1 MYKAPRGTTDILP
14 DDQPY
19 WRFVEETAARLCE
32 GYGYRRID
40 TPLFETSGLFQR
52 SVGETSDIV
61 EKETYTFDDR
71 SGESMTLR
79 PEGTASICRAYLEH
93 GMHVLPQPLR
103 LYTVRAPMFRY
114 DRPQAGRYRQFH
126 QIDVEAIGD
135 PDAAVDA
142 EIIELALRFFQG
154 LGLTGTKL
162 VLNSIGDR
170 DTRPAYLKAL
180 RDYYKPLIDKM
191 GADCARRYDTNV
203 LRLLDCKTEICQE
216 YAVDAPRSIDH
227 LGGDGLVH
235 WESLLGHL
243 ARLGIEYEVDH
254 RLVRGLDYYT
264 RTVFEVQPPVEGA
277 QSSMGGGGR
286 YDGLMEELGGRATPA
301 VGLACGIE
309 RIILNLKRQ
318 EIAPGPLSRD
328 PVIMVAFVGQE
339 AHGAAVKLTSEL
351 RQVGLQALP
360 APAGKSL
367 KAQMRHAGSVG
378 ATHTLI
384 LGEDE
389 IRQGTVTIKDLAT
402 GDQRIVAAHEAAS
415 MLRGA

>member
-1 MYKAPRGTTDILP
+1 MECTSFPSPCGSTPSEPRCSGTTVP
-14 DDQPY
+14 
-19 WRFVEETAARLCE
+19 
-32 GYGYRRID
+32 RRGA
-40 TPLFETSGLFQR
+40 TGSTTRSTSKLLA
-52 SVGETSDIV
+52 T
-61 EKETYTFDDR
+61 
-71 SGESMTLR
+71 
-79 PEGTASICRAYLEH
+79 
-93 GMHVLPQPLR
+93 
-103 LYTVRAPMFRY
+103 
-114 DRPQAGRYRQFH
+114 
-126 QIDVEAIGD
+126 

-142 EIIELALRFFQG
+142 ELIELALRLFQG

-235 WESLLGHL
+235 WESLLDHL

-301 VGLACGIE
+301 VGFACGIE

-318 EIAPGPLSRD
+318 EIEPGPPLSD
-328 PVIMVAFVGQE
+328 PVIMVAFVGRGSPWGRRQ
-339 AHGAAVKLTSEL
+339 AHFRA
-351 RQVGLQALP
+351 QA
-360 APAGKSL
+360 S
-367 KAQMRHAGSVG
+367 R
-378 ATHTLI
+378 
-384 LGEDE
+384 
-389 IRQGTVTIKDLAT
+389 
-402 GDQRIVAAHEAAS
+402 AAS
-415 MLRGA
+415 VACASGEKPEGADAARRLRGRYPHPDPW